1 MPNYALTRYSTTA
14 QDSVEDALD
23 ALETQLETVDD
34 TKTIRGIGI
43 SMTGRDREQC
53 VGWVLY
59 DT

>member
-1 MPNYALTRYSTTA
+1 MPNYSLTRYSTEA
-14 QDSVEDALD
+14 QDSVEDALST
-23 ALETQLETVDD
+23 LETQLETVDD

-43 SMTGRDREQC
+43 EMTGRDREQC

>member
-1 MPNYALTRYSTTA
+1 MANYILTLYQTGA
-14 QDSVEDALD
+14 EDSVEDALS

-34 TKTIRGIGI
+34 TKTIRGLGI

-53 VGWVLY
+53 IGWVLY

>member
-1 MPNYALTRYSTTA
+1 MANYALTRYQTGA
-14 QDSVEDALD
+14 EDSVEDALS

-34 TKTIRGIGI
+34 TKTIRGLGI

-53 VGWVLY
+53 IGWVLY